1 MLRKN
6 SIQQSL
12 FLLTLLSEEKIDAS
26 VDSRGPILL
35 HMFYM

>member
-6 SIQQSL
+6 CIQQPL

-35 HMFYM
+35 HTIYM